1 MPTLDTTVPSD
12 ADSGRQ
18 WFATTHWSVVLAAKQ
33 GDASEA
39 AAALEKLCRT
49 YWPPLYAYIRRDGHD
64 ATEAQDLTQEFFARL
79 LARDYLQ
86 HLHHQEGKFR
96 SFLLAYLK
104 NFLSEQ
110 RRKAGAQKRGGGCVF
125 VSLNE
130 PIGEEG
136 YLLEPVD
143 ELTPDQVFERRWA
156 QAVLQTALDRLREEY
171 AARGQAA
178 LFERLQDYQPREPG
192 GRSYAQLGDELGMT
206 EAAVKSAVQR
216 MRQRHR
222 ELLREEIAQTV
233 TRPEEIEEELR
244 HFRAVLGR
252 ERAADPDVPDFL
264 RNFRPFFVLYQTD
277 GIAQREN
284 QETHARHQAL
294 RGMRGAFAG
303 VLAQGPVR
311 PVRARWGARHDP
323 RGKPGPSAGSADHSQ
338 PASSHRH
345 RARRV
350 RHWDRSATTISWT
363 RLRGAAWASFTRPG
377 KGSSDAS
384 WR

>member
-1 MPTLDTTVPSD
+1 VGEENSRVHDLENGYAPVMPDSTLPPKSGD
-12 ADSGRQ
+12 AR

-33 GDASEA
+33 GDSSNA

-49 YWPPLYAYIRRDGHD
+49 YWPPLYAYIRRDGQD

-79 LARDYLQ
+79 LSRDYLQ
-86 HLHHQEGKFR
+86 HLHHQQGKFR

-125 VSLNE
+125 VPLNE
-130 PIGEEG
+130 PAGEDG

-143 ELTPDQVFERRWA
+143 ELTADQVFERRWA
-156 QAVLQTALDRLREEY
+156 QTVLQTALNRLREEY
-171 AARGQAA
+171 TARGQTA

-192 GRSYAQLGDELGMT
+192 GQSYAQLGEEFAMT

-244 HFRAVLGR
+244 YFREL
-252 ERAADPDVPDFL
+252 L
-264 RNFRPFFVLYQTD
+264 S
-277 GIAQREN
+277 
-284 QETHARHQAL
+284 
-294 RGMRGAFAG
+294 
-303 VLAQGPVR
+303 
-311 PVRARWGARHDP
+311 RARG
-323 RGKPGPSAGSADHSQ
+323 
-338 PASSHRH
+338 
-345 RARRV
+345 
-350 RHWDRSATTISWT
+350 
-363 RLRGAAWASFTRPG
+363 
-377 KGSSDAS
+377 
-384 WR
+384 